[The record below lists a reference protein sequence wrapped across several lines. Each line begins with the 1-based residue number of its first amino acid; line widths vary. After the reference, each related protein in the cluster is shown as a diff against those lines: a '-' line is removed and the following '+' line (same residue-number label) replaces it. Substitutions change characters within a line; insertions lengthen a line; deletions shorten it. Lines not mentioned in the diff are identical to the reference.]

1 MIASNHKSQV
11 DPFFVGHAFPRSL
24 RYFAK
29 SELFGNGALRW
40 AVNELGGIPV
50 RRGQSDR
57 SALEAALAALA
68 QGDALIIFPEGTRMR
83 DGDIHQFQPGVGM
96 LAIRSGAPV
105 IPVAIKG
112 SDYRSATA
120 GPVCRSC
127 GSRPV
132 LQSTSTACRGRRVSS
147 TRRPPNGCGWPSRSS
162 MTASDEI
169 DGAGAEHAGVEIVV
183 ARYAGYC
190 YGVERALRIADEAGV
205 ELRPPISTLGPL
217 IHNPAVVERLAR
229 RGIAAVDSLDQVEG
243 GTVIVRTHGID
254 PEVIAAAG
262 HAGSR

>member
-1 MIASNHKSQV
+1 MRNVPLWVTGEHWFMRTVRVLSAATLGTAYRLACEGAEHLPASGGAVIASNHKSQV

-112 SDYRSATA
+112 SDYLIRNGRPRLPVVRIKA
-120 GPVCRSC
+120 GPAVDLDGLS
-127 GSRPV
+127 GKKSE
-132 LQSTSTACRGRRVSS
+132 QYKEAAERV
-147 TRRPPNGCGWPSRSS
+147 
-162 MTASDEI
+162 
-169 DGAGAEHAGVEIVV
+169 
-183 ARYAGYC
+183 
-190 YGVERALRIADEAGV
+190 
-205 ELRPPISTLGPL
+205 
-217 IHNPAVVERLAR
+217 RLAVKELYD
-229 RGIAAVDSLDQVEG
+229 GI
-243 GTVIVRTHGID
+243 
-254 PEVIAAAG
+254 
-262 HAGSR
+262 